1 MSSPTLEL
9 RAKLDRIAAHEQTV
23 HKNAITSFLHAVGPT
38 RAFAYVYSRIGPYID
53 RYLLHRRGAQAS
65 QFYGFPALL
74 LITTG
79 AKSGQPRE
87 SPLLYVRDGD
97 TFAIVG
103 TNFGG
108 KPHPAWT
115 GNLQKT
121 PAARIVVADETLEV
135 QAELADDATWQR
147 LWPKFCAMYPGY
159 DAYLKRLTDRTP
171 RMFLLRPQA

>member
-1 MSSPTLEL
+1 MQSPSADL
-9 RAKLDRIAAHEQTV
+9 RARLEHVAAHERTLR
-23 HKNAITSFLHAVGPT
+23 KNVITSFLHGVGPT
-38 RAFAYVYSRIGPYID
+38 RAFAFVYSRIGPYID

-79 AKSGQPRE
+79 AKSGLPRE
-87 SPLLYVRDGD
+87 SPLLYVRDGEA
-97 TFAIVG
+97 FAIVG

-121 PAARIVVADETLEV
+121 PAARIVVADQSFDV
-135 QAELADDATWQR
+135 QAELADDDTWQR
-147 LWPKFCAMYPGY
+147 LWPKFCEMYPGY
-159 DAYLKRLTDRTP
+159 DAYLKRLTERTP